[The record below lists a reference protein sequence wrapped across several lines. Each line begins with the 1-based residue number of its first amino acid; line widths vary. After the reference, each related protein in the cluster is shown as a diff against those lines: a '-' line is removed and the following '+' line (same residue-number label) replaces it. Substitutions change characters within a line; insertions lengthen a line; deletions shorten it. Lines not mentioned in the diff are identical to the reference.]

1 MTAEDV
7 MCKMVELLSAPF
19 SLSTGIRS
27 CFEFHGGRE
36 GEAADSLRAVIKKQ
50 PFVCALEMGSFS
62 ISPNKLVQGLAMV
75 IKIKCPLFHSAQ
87 NSGYLE
93 NALEFCPVKLEAL
106 FIVLEC
112 PWSFKIRSCIK
123 ESRTAVSGGTVTM
136 KSHVTRPEGIFK
148 RDLAPLRKLH
158 LSPPA

>member
-36 GEAADSLRAVIKKQ
+36 GKTAAADSLRVVIKKQ
-50 PFVCALEMGSFS
+50 PFVCALKMGSFS
-62 ISPNKLVQGLAMV
+62 ISPNKLVPSLAVV
-75 IKIKCPLFHSAQ
+75 IKIKCPLFHSAR
-87 NSGYLE
+87 NSEYLG

-112 PWSFKIRSCIK
+112 PWSFQIKSCIQ
-123 ESRTAVSGGTVTM
+123 ESRTAVSETVTI
-136 KSHVTRPEGIFK
+136 KSHVTGPEGIF
-148 RDLAPLRKLH
+148 
-158 LSPPA
+158 